1 MLPVNRPSDVGKGQ
15 KTNKNTAEE
24 AGDGKAQ

>member
-1 MLPVNRPSDVGKGQ
+1 MLPVNRQSDVEKGL

>member
-15 KTNKNTAEE
+15 KNNKNTAEE
-24 AGDGKAQ
+24 VGYGKAL